1 MRRIE
6 FVPGNR
12 SDTCGI
18 AENET
23 SLQISWALIDI
34 CAGTLSP
41 DESEALRASDSDS
54 VLFFDRRFGRLVG
67 MRIRIPE
74 TNVSTPKAVFGQ
86 MPSTKG
92 LPIRTRGSATG
103 LRTPTGRYYD
113 PDLDLLIVPYEPHID
128 EGSVWKLEAG
138 PDLALVVASETP
150 VAWIVERAS
159 RNLESPK
166 SGAPKTPRLGT
177 VQARRAIAAYL
188 SLVDDAF
195 VIRLETQD
203 PAARG
208 ALMSLR
214 DQCLGVHDGVG
225 EILAEWADDIL
236 DTFGGFVGRAR

>member
-1 MRRIE
+1 M
-6 FVPGNR
+6 PGNR
-12 SDTCGI
+12 LDACGI

-23 SLQISWALIDI
+23 FLQTSWALIDI
-34 CAGTLSP
+34 CAGTLGP

-67 MRIRIPE
+67 MQIRIPE
-74 TNVSTPKAVFGQ
+74 TNVSTPKAVFGR

-92 LPIRTRGSATG
+92 LPVRTCGSAAG
-103 LRTPTGRYYD
+103 LRTPIGRYYD
-113 PDLDLLIVPYEPHID
+113 SDLDLLIVPYEPHVD
-128 EGSVWKLEAG
+128 GGSMWKLEAG

-166 SGAPKTPRLGT
+166 SGTPKTPRLGT
-177 VQARRAIAAYL
+177 VEARRAIATYL

-195 VIRLETQD
+195 VVRLETQD
-203 PAARG
+203 PAAHE
-208 ALMSLR
+208 ALVSLR

-236 DTFGGFVGRAR
+236 DTFEGFVRRAR